1 MRWRR
6 RLVAAALALG
16 YLVIGAGVALGAA
29 KATSPNTAKTA
40 TPNSPASPAPP
51 VEVKVPA
58 EPAPPAAPAA
68 EEGGLAPPV
77 PGAAVQATVAADGR
91 IDLHAKNE
99 DLANI
104 LELLSRT
111 FQVNIVASKS
121 AKGKV
126 TADLYRVSL
135 DQILDAICR
144 SNSLLWTRE
153 GNSIYVFTPE
163 EGKATRMDESRLAT
177 EVFALNYL
185 AGEDAVKMVA
195 PALSPK
201 ATTAINTPSE
211 KGIGGGG
218 GGSGVSSGGS
228 SAGGGGGGNTG
239 GNSFGLQDFIIVR
252 DFPENL
258 EAVRGILKKMDHRPR
273 QVLVEA
279 TILKVVLDDKTSLGV
294 NFNALAGIDFRD
306 LSAAAYSVANPTTV
320 ANAATTTVPKA
331 LDDWGQARTFG
342 FTGPDS
348 SKGLNIGIISN
359 SVAVFI
365 NALESISDTTIVS
378 NPKVLALNKQR
389 AEVIV
394 GDRIPYIL
402 TSATETTSVTSTAFL
417 ETGRQLTFRPFISDD
432 GYIRMEIHPKVS
444 TPVAYGALWGETTS
458 EVTCNVMV
466 RDGHTIVIGGLFE
479 ENTSTKRDQ
488 VPGLGNIPGLGW
500 LFRSNN
506 DSSLRTEVI
515 ILLTPHIIDNDE
527 AANEIGVASKDDAK
541 RRCLGMRENFAFYT
555 RERITACHM
564 QDADRAWQEYGKTG
578 SRERLKRALW
588 HVQCVLY
595 ASPNNL
601 KAMRLRDEILS
612 EKKGEPFSP
621 PNWTIWDSV
630 QERLQEMEEAKQSS
644 PASPAKDEPPPP
656 SQTSSAPAP
665 KAEEAKHVN

>member
-1 MRWRR
+1 MERRTRRRR
-6 RLVAAALALG
+6 RLVAALLALG
-16 YLVIGAGVALGAA
+16 YLVIGAGALLGAT
-29 KATSPNTAKTA
+29 KATTPSASKTPLPKTA
-40 TPNSPASPAPP
+40 PAGPAP
-51 VEVKVPA
+51 A
-58 EPAPPAAPAA
+58 EPAA
-68 EEGGLAPPV
+68 EEGGLGPPAE
-77 PGAAVQATVAADGR
+77 GAVQATVAADGR

-111 FQVNIVASKS
+111 FQVNIIGSKS

-126 TADLYRVSL
+126 TADLYRVTL

-144 SNSLLWTRE
+144 SNNLRWTRE
-153 GNSIYVFTPE
+153 GNSVYVFTAE
-163 EGKATRMDESRLAT
+163 EEIAIRMDESRLAT
-177 EVFALNYL
+177 EVFPLNYL
-185 AGEDAVKMVA
+185 AGEDAVKLVA

-218 GGSGVSSGGS
+218 GGSGVST
-228 SAGGGGGGNTG
+228 GGGGGGGSTG
-239 GNSFGLQDFIIVR
+239 GNSFGLQDSIIVR

-258 EAVRGILKKMDHRPR
+258 EAVRGILKKMDRRPR

-279 TILKVVLDDKTSLGV
+279 TILKVTMDDKTSLGV

-306 LSAAAYSVANPTTV
+306 LSALTTPVTNPTIV
-320 ANAATTTVPKA
+320 PNSAATTVPRA
-331 LDDWGQARTFG
+331 VDDWGQARTIG
-342 FTGPDS
+342 FNAHDLT
-348 SKGLNIGIISN
+348 KGLNIGIISN

-365 NALESISDTTIVS
+365 SALEEIADTTVVS
-378 NPKVLALNKQR
+378 NPKVLAVNKQR

-394 GDRIPYIL
+394 GERIPYIL

-417 ETGRQLTFRPFISDD
+417 DTGRQLTFRPFISDD

-444 TPVAYGALWGETTS
+444 TPVPYGALWGESTS

-479 ENTSTKRDQ
+479 ERTSTTRAQ

-500 LFRSNN
+500 LFRSNY
-506 DSSLRTEVI
+506 DLSVRTELI
-515 ILLTPHIIDNDE
+515 ILITPHIIDNDE
-527 AANEIGVASKDDAK
+527 AANEIGTALKDDAN
-541 RRCLGMRENFAFYT
+541 RRCLGMRENFAFFT
-555 RERITACHM
+555 RERITAAHM
-564 QDADRAWQEYGKTG
+564 QDADRAWQEYQKTG

-588 HVQCVLY
+588 HVQCVMY
-595 ASPNNL
+595 AAPNNL

-612 EKKGEPFSP
+612 EKKGESFSP

-630 QERLQEMEEAKQSS
+630 GDRLQEMEEAKQSS
-644 PASPAKDEPPPP
+644 PASPAKDGPPPP
-656 SQTSSAPAP
+656 PQTSSAPAP
-665 KAEEAKHVN
+665 KSEEAKHVN